1 MERKHYNTSKY
12 IGSLEEKTNS
22 FLILNEGIRTIF
34 TLQKRKEI
42 KLENWD
48 KTAQG

>member
-1 MERKHYNTSKY
+1 MCMEHKHYNTSKSKQTDVKKGNQKFIY
-12 IGSLEEKTNS
+12 TIEK
-22 FLILNEGIRTIF
+22 
-34 TLQKRKEI
+34 KR